1 MWQFVKSPPQ
11 VKPTY
16 AWAFLFCIGFL
27 WGLPPIMSINIALTL
42 NADLS
47 DVLKRLDEIMT
58 ALTDLQAEVAATA
71 TVEASAVAL
80 IQGIATQLAALLA
93 QTPNP
98 DSAIV
103 DLTNQLAAS
112 AAALGAAITANTPA
126 ATPPADTP
134 PATTPPDTTPTP

>member
-1 MWQFVKSPPQ
+1 
-11 VKPTY
+11 
-16 AWAFLFCIGFL
+16 
-27 WGLPPIMSINIALTL
+27 MSIRIALTL

-126 ATPPADTP
+126 ATPPAATPPADTP